1 MRALVVYGA
10 PYESTRVVAGYV
22 ADGLRATHAVTV
34 VPVAGVTADL
44 LAGTDLLVV
53 GGPTHLRG
61 LSSGVHELVKVP
73 QSWPVL
79 AAAFDTRT
87 SGGGPAVPGR
97 SSRSITRL
105 LKRHG
110 YLIIVTPES
119 FGVTAQGTPLDGEAA
134 RARRWGA
141 ALGIISTFA
150 HAA

>member
-10 PYESTRVVAGYV
+10 PYESTRVVAGHV
-22 ADGLRATHAVTV
+22 ADGLRATHTVTV
-34 VPVAGVTADL
+34 VPVAGVTADI

-61 LSSGVHELVKVP
+61 LASGVHELVKVP

-87 SGGGPAVPGR
+87 SGGPAVPGR

-134 RARRWGA
+134 RARHWGA

>member
-61 LSSGVHELVKVP
+61 LSSGVRELVKVP
-73 QSWPVL
+73 LSWPVL

-87 SGGGPAVPGR
+87 SGGPAVPGR
-97 SSRSITRL
+97 SGRSITRL

-119 FGVTAQGTPLDGEAA
+119 FGVTEQGTPLDGEDV
-134 RARRWGA
+134 RARHWGA